1 MNLDTLI
8 EEWGNYERRRIEGGS
23 GYPKQTV
30 LSAWSESQ
38 SHGGFGS
45 RWPTGI
51 QYKNLTN
58 GIVKTRLAVDD
69 LTDKYRNVIWYK
81 YVGQFPVR
89 VITEDMAISQRTLY
103 NYIERAKKS
112 ISFYLANN

>member
-1 MNLDTLI
+1 MNIDALI
-8 EEWGNYERRRIEGGS
+8 EEWANYERRRIEGGS

-38 SHGGFGS
+38 SHGGFES

-69 LTDKYRNVIWYK
+69 LQDKYRIIIWYK
-81 YVGQFPVR
+81 YVGQLPIR
-89 VITEDMAISQRTLY
+89 VITEEMTISQRTLY

-112 ISFYLANN
+112 ISFYLTNN